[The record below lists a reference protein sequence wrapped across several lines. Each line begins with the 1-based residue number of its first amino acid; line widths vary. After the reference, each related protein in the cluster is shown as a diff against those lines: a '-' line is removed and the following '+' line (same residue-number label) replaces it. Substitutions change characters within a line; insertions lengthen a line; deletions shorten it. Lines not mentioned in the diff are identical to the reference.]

1 MWNVQA
7 MSMTLI
13 PSVFPKRWDSKTQAP
28 RLTTGS
34 TAPRASETH
43 YRLVEFPPKGMEPN
57 KTKHGETPL
66 NVRWT
71 MVKHV
76 EPIGKQ
82 KPLSKGKKT
91 IVQSWGWPWPQDSM
105 QLTNFFKESC
115 TGEVNRGTR
124 RHQSPSTWSRVK
136 TLRKLDLISL
146 NMTHIITHL
155 CFYMFLLVPWSLEDL
170 HQQEIEVHTEAEPH
184 RIVVNGLIGLITRNR
199 SRLTLVAGGMALR
212 LTFAHD
218 AGVAHCRDVED
229 AKGQLEWFVFKD
241 PMTYALGLKAP
252 FCSDKGTPFGFR
264 IGHQT
269 KGQLVKAFVIVGRA
283 GTSALKH
290 C

>member
-1 MWNVQA
+1 M
-7 MSMTLI
+7 
-13 PSVFPKRWDSKTQAP
+13 FFFRWDSKTQTP

-34 TAPRASETH
+34 TAPRASETRN
-43 YRLVEFPPKGMEPN
+43 RLVEFPPQRHGDKQN
-57 KTKHGETPL
+57 KTNSFAVNHGETC
-66 NVRWT
+66 WT
-71 MVKHV
+71 YWKAA
-76 EPIGKQ
+76 
-82 KPLSKGKKT
+82 PLSKGKKT